1 MVSLRN
7 NINLQEGSVLF
18 YPSMN
23 FPTPHIPLNSDNA
36 SQKTAKLLVC
46 MHDPVFLDWLLY
58 RPIIQGHVF
67 ETLKRKSH
75 FEIETVEQSFH
86 NNNLESQLKHQLH
99 IRI

>member
-7 NINLQEGSVLF
+7 NINLQEGCFLF

-23 FPTPHIPLNSDNA
+23 FPTPHIPLNSYNA
-36 SQKTAKLLVC
+36 SQKTANLLVR

-86 NNNLESQLKHQLH
+86 NNNFES
-99 IRI
+99 

>member
-23 FPTPHIPLNSDNA
+23 FPTPHIPLNSCNA
-36 SQKTAKLLVC
+36 SQKTTKLLVC

-67 ETLKRKSH
+67 ETLTRKSH

-86 NNNLESQLKHQLH
+86 NNNFESQLKHQLH